1 MRKEKIRQNDFTLK
15 DLPKT
20 RLEQFKDLFIHRF
33 VTLLKLS
40 FLQTIFLLP
49 SLVIVIMF
57 YIFIRGATDYNAF
70 FSVVLFSVLGL
81 LICIPIAYIGYIG
94 LFHSLKLMC
103 FMEGEF
109 EASSFFIGIK
119 EEWKKG
125 LIIGMIHSLSI
136 CLTIIGITYLI
147 GYVSEDIA
155 WLKGF
160 GIAILVIQLIVV
172 TMVVRYAISEISI
185 YKNAMRYVL
194 KNSFLFT
201 LMRFPIN
208 LLFVIISP
216 GISIALISI
225 MEITSYI
232 GVALIIIFNA
242 FTSLIWMLNSIATFD
257 KYINK
262 ENNPDF
268 YKKGLYKGE

>member
-1 MRKEKIRQNDFTLK
+1 MLLQNSST
-15 DLPKT
+15 
-20 RLEQFKDLFIHRF
+20 EQA
-33 VTLLKLS
+33 VMTV
-40 FLQTIFLLP
+40 FLIQ
-49 SLVIVIMF
+49 
-57 YIFIRGATDYNAF
+57 GATLIVCLP
-70 FSVVLFSVLGL
+70 FSFVGL
-81 LICIPIAYIGYIG
+81 TGSFYAIKKLIYA
-94 LFHSLKLMC
+94 
-103 FMEGEF
+103 EGEF
-109 EASSFFIGIK
+109 ASSSFFNGLK

-136 CLTIIGITYLI
+136 CLTIIGIAYLI

-160 GIAILVIQLIVV
+160 GIAILVIQLIIV

-208 LLFVIISP
+208 LLFVIISA

>member
-1 MRKEKIRQNDFTLK
+1 MRKDKVKQTDFTLK

-20 RLEQFKDLFIHRF
+20 RKGQFKDLFIHRF
-33 VTLLKLS
+33 ITLLKLS
-40 FLQTIFLLP
+40 LLQTVFLLP

-57 YIFIRGATDYNAF
+57 YIFIRGAKDYNAF
-70 FSVVLFSVLGL
+70 FSVSLFSGLGL
-81 LICIPIAYIGYIG
+81 LITIPIAYVGYSG
-94 LFHSLKLMC
+94 LFHSLKQMC
-103 FMEGEF
+103 FMEGGF
-109 EASSFFIGIK
+109 EASSFFLGIK

-125 LIIGMIHSLSI
+125 V
-136 CLTIIGITYLI
+136 IIGIIHAISIVGAIIGIIFLI

-155 WLKGF
+155 WVKGL
-160 GIAILVIQLIVV
+160 GIAILVIQFIVV
-172 TMVVRYAISEISI
+172 TIILRYAISEICV
-185 YKNAMRYVL
+185 YKNPLLYVL

-208 LLFVIISP
+208 LLFIIISP
-216 GISIALISI
+216 GIIVALISI

-232 GVALIIIFNA
+232 GIGLVIFLNA
-242 FTSLIWMLNSIATFD
+242 FTSLMWMLNSIYTYD

-262 ENNPDF
+262 ENYPDF